1 MTCVEINV
9 KDKDRNNEEL
19 NIKEEY
25 CTQNNSTQALW
36 IVN

>member
-25 CTQNNSTQALW
+25 CTQNNSTQALS